1 MRRIP
6 TPLFPK
12 KAVTG
17 RLGGFSESNQSDLA
31 LCIIQLSVAISIYYM
46 VAKHFPIIF
55 SLT

>member
-6 TPLFPK
+6 TPLFPTE
-12 KAVTG
+12 AVTG
-17 RLGGFSESNQSDLA
+17 RLGGFSESNQSELA